1 MTVRADLAYRIENLI
16 AADANV
22 PFYILAL
29 ISLGSCVF
37 LALIWESVVTSSDT
51 LRNQQGG
58 DFFTATFVTFQVLI
72 TGGYDSSIKNG
83 AERLVFFLMIMTGVL
98 VVSILIGLIT
108 EAVQGFM
115 EGLTVGS
122 SKVIEKNHTL
132 ILGWNESSS
141 RVLCQIAFLRRVWRI
156 QNERW
161 DRRLFPWRRVPPST
175 PVAKYPGTVYSYLSI
190 SNP

>member
-1 MTVRADLAYRIENLI
+1 M
-16 AADANV
+16 
-22 PFYILAL
+22 PFYILGL
-29 ISLGSCVF
+29 ISLGSCFV
-37 LALIWESVVTSSDT
+37 LAAIWKEVVVANGALND
-51 LRNQQGG
+51 NQGG
-58 DFFTATFVTFQVLI
+58 DFWASTFVTFQVLI
-72 TGGYDSSIKNG
+72 TGGYDASIEHWS
-83 AERLVFFLMIMTGVL
+83 ERLVFFTMIMTGVL

-108 EAVQGFM
+108 ESVQGFM
-115 EGLTVGS
+115 GGLTVGS

-175 PVAKYPGTVYSYLSI
+175 PVAKYPGKVSSI
-190 SNP
+190 LLIYIQP